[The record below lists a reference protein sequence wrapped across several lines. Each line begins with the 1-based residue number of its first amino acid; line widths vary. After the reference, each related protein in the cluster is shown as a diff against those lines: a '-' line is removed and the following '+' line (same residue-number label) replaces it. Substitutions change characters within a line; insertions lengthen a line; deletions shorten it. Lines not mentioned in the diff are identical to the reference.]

1 MKFDEIIKCS
11 NIDEFYYY
19 YTGQLKQLRKMVSNK
34 VGAEKT
40 SEMNDGEIVSEIK
53 NMVYIPMHIGLNEE
67 NIFLVDKE
75 TFDKMKCI
83 SR

>member
-1 MKFDEIIKCS
+1 MNFNEIIERS
-11 NIDEFYYY
+11 NINEFYYY

-34 VGAEKT
+34 IGVEKT
-40 SEMNDGEIVSEIK
+40 SEMNDGEILSEIK
-53 NMVYIPMHIGLNEE
+53 NMGYIPMHIGLDEE
-67 NIFLVDKE
+67 NVFLVDME

>member
-1 MKFDEIIKCS
+1 
-11 NIDEFYYY
+11 
-19 YTGQLKQLRKMVSNK
+19 MVSNK
-34 VGAEKT
+34 IGVEKT
-40 SEMNDGEIVSEIK
+40 SEMSDEEIVYEIK
-53 NMVYIPMHIGLNEE
+53 NMGYIPMHIGLNEE